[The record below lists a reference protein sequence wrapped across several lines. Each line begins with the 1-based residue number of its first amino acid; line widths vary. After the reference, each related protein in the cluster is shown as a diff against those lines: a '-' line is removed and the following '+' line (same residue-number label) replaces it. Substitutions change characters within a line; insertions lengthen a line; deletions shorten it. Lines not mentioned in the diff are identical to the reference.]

1 MARLRFVYDDK
12 GDNFMF
18 FGGGWEGAR
27 SGIVY

>member
-12 GDNFMF
+12 GDRFMF